1 MSKQSNLEDDMLL
14 GQGDPVAYREAL
26 LAKPPKRSGRPV
38 DDQARDY
45 DDEVVGVFAEIMRDP
60 FAENRDRL
68 RAAENLVDRGHGK
81 AVTPIALNTGK
92 GLRAQLADMSLEE
105 LYAVVQAEP
114 LPTLAAPV
122 QDAEFEEVDP
132 LLR

>member
-1 MSKQSNLEDDMLL
+1 MSIEDDKLL
-14 GQGDPVAYREAL
+14 GQADPLAYREAL
-26 LAKPPKRSGRPV
+26 LSKPPKRSGRPV

-81 AVTPIALNTGK
+81 AITPIALNTGK
-92 GLRAQLADMSLEE
+92 GLRAQLAEMTLDD
-105 LYAVVQAEP
+105 LYAVVHADP
-114 LPTLAAPV
+114 LPSLAAPV